1 MKNVDSGQQR
11 KSNYSYD
18 SYNESDKESYGK
30 YGKSSLPGESTANRD
45 NGNVDEADYDRYE
58 YEGAETPDQEANIRS
73 KTSCCKKGGLSH

>member
-1 MKNVDSGQQR
+1 MNNVDSGQQR

-18 SYNESDKESYGK
+18 SYNESDKE
-30 YGKSSLPGESTANRD
+30 SSLPGESTANRD